1 MRRRRLEAGTVSTIL
16 SFHRKKPEI
25 GGDPKRAIRIANNGG
40 DLGSWERCRMEGTAA
55 IAGDALCGY
64 RPRGCQASAETVMAL
79 MVLAGSP
86 SAVGEVTDAMS
97 LYGIKAI
104 EAADPDLAVDA
115 ASTTVLMGEVA
126 ER

>member
-1 MRRRRLEAGTVSTIL
+1 MRRKTGGGDGFDDPVFPSEE
-16 SFHRKKPEI
+16 PEI

-55 IAGDALCGY
+55 IAGDAFAGTD
-64 RPRGCQASAETVMAL
+64 PEGAVRGDSDGAYGIGGKSV
-79 MVLAGSP
+79 GG
-86 SAVGEVTDAMS
+86 GEVTDAMS

-115 ASTTVLMGEVA
+115 FDYGVDG
-126 ER
+126 